1 MDWELLTTDEL
12 EKRTGIDKATWRHW
26 IRIGLVP
33 SIKLGK
39 RVLVSRLDYERF
51 IEENRRP
58 AKTEDKSNA

>member
-1 MDWELLTTDEL
+1 MIRELFTTEEL

-26 IRIGLVP
+26 IRIGLLP

-39 RVLVSRLDYERF
+39 RVLVSRPDYERF

-58 AKTEDKSNA
+58 AQKEENR